1 MLRLGRSRT
10 LCPTL
15 GESRLRS
22 ILVLAT
28 LLATVVG
35 SLGRPAPAAGAESHT
50 KVAII
55 VGPVGEKLTPVY
67 ISLAE
72 AAAKAAVE
80 RGAEVAR
87 AYSPNADEKSVR
99 KAVRDANIVIYFG
112 HGVGTPNPYSD
123 TPNPATTNGWGLNG
137 PNRRGDHSDSFA
149 DGTLTYYGESWITQH
164 AKPAPG
170 WVMIYSNA
178 CYAPGAGEGQ
188 YKPASKKVAAERV
201 SAYSRAPLADLG
213 ASAFFATD
221 FYEGAAHLVGA
232 LLDGPDRAYRDI
244 FMSDPQFDR
253 DALVTE
259 PHATVAGAE
268 TWLHKTPYFEGKVDY
283 WYAFAGDPDASFGGK
298 DVGRSAGGPGADAA
312 PDEKTPL
319 RDPSAE
325 GSAIATVDGS
335 VTGMASSYSESI
347 GWEGKATVALPLDLG
362 GGIPDGTPQY
372 VLVCADRCMSLPV
385 VDSCPCYVGTADER
399 VANLSHE
406 AWRQI
411 SDMPLEEGLIEVEIT
426 LSPVAIPHGGPPSG

>member
-1 MLRLGRSRT
+1 MRS
-10 LCPTL
+10 L
-15 GESRLRS
+15 
-22 ILVLAT
+22 LVLAT

-35 SLGRPAPAAGAESHT
+35 SLGRPASAAGAEPHT

-55 VGPVGEKLTPVY
+55 VGPVGEELTPVY

-72 AAAKAAVE
+72 AAAKTAVE

-149 DGTLTYYGESWITQH
+149 DGTLTYYGESWITRH

-188 YKPASKKVAAERV
+188 YEPATEEVAAERV

-213 ASAFFATD
+213 ASAYFATD
-221 FYEGAAHLVGA
+221 FFEGAAHLVGA
-232 LLDGPDRAYRDI
+232 LLDGPDRSYRDI
-244 FMSDPQFDR
+244 FMSEPLFDR
-253 DALVTE
+253 DALVKK

-268 TWLHKTPYFEGKVDY
+268 AWLQKSPYFEGKVDY
-283 WYAFAGDPDASFGGK
+283 WYAFAGDPDASLGGNP
-298 DVGRSAGGPGADAA
+298 VEHSAGKPTAGPGS
-312 PDEKTPL
+312 DEKAPL
-319 RDPSAE
+319 RQPAEEESA
-325 GSAIATVDGS
+325 AATVDGS

-385 VDSCPCYVGTADER
+385 VDSCPCYAGTADAR

-411 SDMPLEEGLIEVEIT
+411 SDMPLKEGLIEVEIT